1 MANTKYEALYIV
13 RGELKDSEI
22 TKISDRFRKVVEDK
36 GGTVSTAGKWE
47 KRKLA
52 YEIKGV
58 KEGNYILM
66 EFEAAAEVPA
76 ELSRLLRISDD
87 IIRHQIVKQEA

>member
-1 MANTKYEALYIV
+1 MATTKYEALYIL

-22 TKISDRFRKVVEDK
+22 QKITDKFKKVVEDK
-36 GGTVSTAGKWE
+36 GGTVTEAGKWE

-66 EFEAAAEVPA
+66 NFEAEGDVPA

>member
-1 MANTKYEALYIV
+1 MATTKYEALYIL

-22 TKISDRFRKVVEDK
+22 QKITDKFKKVVEDK
-36 GGTVSTAGKWE
+36 GGTVSEAGKWE

-66 EFEAAAEVPA
+66 NFESEGDVPA
-76 ELSRLLRISDD
+76 ELNRLLRISDD
-87 IIRHQIVKQEA
+87 IVRHQIVKQEA